1 MRIVTKQELLELPPY
16 TFARECPNGD
26 FRGVSDEVI
35 IKTGTDF
42 GAFSL
47 LQGFHVNEDVLET
60 WDWDGNVD
68 VDDDAMF
75 VVYEKE
81 DLSLLMKRLMLVIA
95 RCDFTKIAQ
104 VGKPVVEP
112 D

>member
-42 GAFSL
+42 GTFSL
-47 LQGFHVNEDVLET
+47 LQSFHVKEDVLET
-60 WDWDGNVD
+60 WDWDVNVD

-81 DLSLLMKRLMLVIA
+81 DLSLLMKRLMLVLA

-104 VGKPVVEP
+104 TGKPVVEP